1 MTTTTEQH
9 QLDETAQRFLASLN
23 AHGLVTVAAAFA
35 GISTAALYK
44 RRAKDEH
51 FAALW
56 EAAVEAAR
64 VRISAALKQTAADQD
79 SAARMLAEVADRLR
93 NPDLSPDDRAT
104 HLRQL
109 EALGQRIDELRA
121 LASSEAAKAHVRRR
135 DEARAQLREDTNVAV
150 AVAAEFDE
158 AIKQLDPHWKRL
170 LHALAAVKQRAI
182 RAEVPA
188 PEVAIETMVRCA
200 LYFHCPEFAEF
211 LGVLRADRRHQQPF
225 CKFVEQRMPEVRP

>member
-64 VRISAALKQTAADQD
+64 VRISAALKQSASDQH
-79 SAARMLAEVADRLR
+79 SAQELLAQVAERLKDP
-93 NPDLSPDDRAT
+93 NLSSDDRAT
-104 HLRQL
+104 HMRHL
-109 EALGQRIDELRA
+109 EVIAARIEELRT
-121 LASSEAAKAHVRRR
+121 LANSEAAKAHVRRR

-200 LYFHCPEFAEF
+200 LYHHCPEFAAF

-225 CKFVEQRMPEVRP
+225 HKFVEQRMPEVRP